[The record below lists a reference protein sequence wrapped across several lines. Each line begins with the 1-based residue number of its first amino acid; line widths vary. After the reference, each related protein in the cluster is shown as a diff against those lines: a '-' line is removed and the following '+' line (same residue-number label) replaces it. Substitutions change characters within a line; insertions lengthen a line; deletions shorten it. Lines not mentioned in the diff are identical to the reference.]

1 MEKTRIAKV
10 RLLSTAKATDRIFD
24 YLCPWEFPVF
34 RGAVVKIPF
43 GKGNR
48 ETFGIV
54 VGITDEVPS
63 MTLKSIVGVFPQEI
77 GLSEELL
84 ELCDHLREQIFC
96 TFGDAARAIIPSPV
110 YQKKAKTV
118 RSLSLSEGVD
128 PETAL
133 DSFRGKN
140 KEKYIALLRYLS
152 LTDRAQDKL
161 CRELFALDSAAIA
174 TLEKKG
180 LIRSALQ
187 EEHRDPF
194 DGLSDVKRES
204 GEICLS
210 PAQKEAFEKLRAL
223 ADSGKAAGALL
234 HGITGSG
241 KTQVMLALCDHIL
254 KQGKTVLF
262 LVPEIALTGQSA
274 RILFARYGE
283 KVAVLHSALSEGERR
298 DTYVSIGRGEKPIVL
313 GTRSA
318 VFAPVRNLGLI
329 LIDEEQDGSYKSD
342 TGLKYHARDVAR
354 FRCAKNNALLL
365 LASATPDIES
375 YYKAESGAYT
385 LVSLTE
391 RYGSATLPTVQIVD
405 LRPEKRKDPSLML
418 GKRLREEIANNL
430 EAGEQTILLMN
441 RRGYRRFV
449 SCMDCGEVI
458 RCPNCSVSMTLHNT
472 ARQKLSCHYCGYAEA
487 MPDTCPHCGSKH
499 LVAHGFGIQQLEEE
513 LLRVFPEA
521 RLLRLDSDTIGGKD
535 AHDEILSAFRNREA
549 DILIGTQM
557 VAKGHNFPWVT
568 LVGIVMADS
577 ALYLSDYRAPEHT
590 FSLLTQ
596 VIGRAGRAE
605 KKGRA
610 LIQTLN
616 PRHNVF
622 SLASDQNYVEFYR
635 GEIALRKEFTFPP
648 FCQIAVFTIACQQER
663 EVLLA
668 SKAFSDK
675 LERNLSG
682 EFSDVKMIV
691 YGPFEAPVYRLKN
704 IYRKRFI
711 IKYKNNPRSR
721 ALLDRLLTEE
731 SDPRKGGA
739 KVTLD
744 IGPGLV

>member
-24 YLCPWEFPVF
+24 YLCPWELPVF

-54 VGITDEVPS
+54 VDVTEEVPA
-63 MTLKSIVGVFPQEI
+63 MELKSILAVFPREI
-77 GLSEELL
+77 GLTEELMQ
-84 ELCDHLREQIFC
+84 LCDHLREQIFC

-118 RSLSLSEGVD
+118 RFLSLAKRVD

-133 DSFRGKN
+133 NGFRGKN
-140 KEKYIALLRYLS
+140 KEKYVALLRYLA
-152 LTDRAQDKL
+152 LTEGALDGL
-161 CRELFALDSAAIA
+161 CKELFRLDSASI
-174 TLEKKG
+174 TLLEKKG
-180 LIRSALQ
+180 LICSVEKEEARSPL
-187 EEHRDPF
+187 DS
-194 DGLSDVKRES
+194 LSELKQES
-204 GEICLS
+204 GEIFLS
-210 PAQKEAFEKLRAL
+210 PAQKDAFEKLREL
-223 ADSGKAAGALL
+223 ASSGKAAGALL

-241 KTQVMLALCDHIL
+241 KTQVMLALCDHVL

-274 RILFARYGE
+274 RILFSRYGE
-283 KVAVLHSALSEGERR
+283 QVAVLHSALSEGERR
-298 DTYVSIGRGEKPIVL
+298 DTYIAIGRGEKPIVL

-354 FRCAKNNALLL
+354 FRCAKNNALML

-391 RYGSATLPTVQIVD
+391 RYGNATLPEVQIVD
-405 LRPEKRKDPSLML
+405 LRPEKRQDPSLML
-418 GKRLREEIANNL
+418 GRKLREEIAKNL
-430 EAGEQTILLMN
+430 ECGEQTILLMN

-458 RCPNCSVSMTLHNT
+458 RCPHCSVSMTLHNT

-499 LVAHGFGIQQLEEE
+499 LVAHGYGIQQLEEE
-513 LLRVFPEA
+513 LAKVFPKA
-521 RLLRLDSDTIGGKD
+521 RLLRLDSDTTGGKD
-535 AHDEILSAFRNREA
+535 SHDEILSAFRKREA

-557 VAKGHNFPWVT
+557 VAKGHNFPYVT

-622 SLASDQNYVEFYR
+622 SQASKQDYIEFYR

-648 FCQIAVFTIACQQER
+648 FCQIAVFTIACEKES

-668 SKAFSDK
+668 SKSFSDK
-675 LERNLSG
+675 LEKNLSG
-682 EFSDVKMIV
+682 EFSDVKFIV
-691 YGPFEAPVYRLKN
+691 YGPFEAPVYRVKN

>member
-24 YLCPWEFPVF
+24 YLCPWELPVF

-48 ETFGIV
+48 ETFAIV
-54 VGITDEVPS
+54 VDVAEEVPA
-63 MTLKSIVGVFPQEI
+63 MELKSILSVFPREI
-77 GLSEELL
+77 GLSEELMQ
-84 ELCDHLREQIFC
+84 LCDHLREQIFC

-118 RSLSLSEGVD
+118 RTLSLAQGVD

-133 DSFRGKN
+133 DNFRGKN
-140 KEKYIALLRYLS
+140 KEKYASLLRYLA
-152 LTDRAQDKL
+152 LTESALDGL
-161 CRELFALDSAAIA
+161 CKELFALDAAGISF
-174 TLEKKG
+174 LEKKG
-180 LIRSALQ
+180 LIRCEQ
-187 EEHRDPF
+187 KEETRNPF
-194 DGLSDVKRES
+194 DSISELKQET
-204 GEICLS
+204 GEISLS
-210 PAQKEAFEKLRAL
+210 PAQKEAFQKLRVL

-274 RILFARYGE
+274 RILFSRYGE

-298 DTYVSIGRGEKPIVL
+298 DTYISIGRGEKPIVL

-354 FRCAKNNALLL
+354 FRCAKNNALML

-391 RYGSATLPTVQIVD
+391 RFGNATLPEVQIVD
-405 LRPEKRKDPSLML
+405 LRPEKRRDPSLML
-418 GKRLREEIANNL
+418 GRKLREEIAKNL
-430 EAGEQTILLMN
+430 ERGEQTILLMN

-458 RCPNCSVSMTLHNT
+458 RCPHCSVSMTLHNT

-487 MPDTCPHCGSKH
+487 MPHTCPHCGSKH
-499 LVAHGFGIQQLEEE
+499 LVAHGYGIQQLEEE
-513 LLRVFPEA
+513 LAKVFPEA
-521 RLLRLDSDTIGGKD
+521 RLLRLDSDTTGGKD
-535 AHDEILSAFRNREA
+535 SHDEILSAFRKREA

-557 VAKGHNFPWVT
+557 VAKGHNFPYVT

-622 SLASDQNYVEFYR
+622 SLASQQDYVEFYR

-648 FCQIAVFTIACQQER
+648 FCQIAVFTIACEKES

-675 LERNLSG
+675 LEKNLSG
-682 EFSDVKMIV
+682 DFSDVKFIV
-691 YGPFEAPVYRLKN
+691 YGPFEAPVYRVKN

>member
-24 YLCPWEFPVF
+24 YLCPWELPVF

-48 ETFGIV
+48 ETFAV
-54 VGITDEVPS
+54 VLDVVEEVPA
-63 MTLKSIVGVFPQEI
+63 MTLKSILAVMPREI
-77 GLSEELL
+77 GLSEELI

-118 RSLSLSEGVD
+118 RFLSLAPGVD

-133 DSFRGKN
+133 ADFRGKN
-140 KEKYIALLRYLS
+140 KEKYVSLLQYLAL
-152 LTDRAQDKL
+152 TEEAQDKL
-161 CRELFALDSAAIA
+161 CKELFALDSAGISF
-174 TLEKKG
+174 LEKKG
-180 LIRSALQ
+180 LILSQMQ
-187 EEHRDPF
+187 EEKRNPF
-194 DGLSDVKRES
+194 DSISDLKKES
-204 GEICLS
+204 GDISLS
-210 PAQKEAFEKLRAL
+210 PAQQSAFEKLRTL
-223 ADSGKAAGALL
+223 ADKDKGAGALL

-241 KTQVMLALCDHIL
+241 KTQVMLALCDHVL

-274 RILFARYGE
+274 RILFSRYGE

-298 DTYVSIGRGEKPIVL
+298 DTYISIGRGEKPIVL

-375 YYKAESGAYT
+375 YYKAESGIYT

-391 RYGSATLPTVQIVD
+391 RFGTATLPEVRIVD
-405 LRPEKRKDPSLML
+405 LRPEKRRDPSLML
-418 GKRLREEIANNL
+418 GQVLREEIRKNL

-458 RCPNCSVSMTLHNT
+458 RCPHCSVSMTLHNT

-487 MPDTCPHCGSKH
+487 MPETCPNCGSGH

-513 LLRVFPEA
+513 LARVFPES
-521 RLLRLDSDTIGGKD
+521 RILRLDSDTTGGKD
-535 AHDEILSAFRNREA
+535 SHDEILSKFRNREA

-557 VAKGHNFPWVT
+557 VAKGHNFPYVT

-610 LIQTLN
+610 VIQTLN

-622 SLASDQNYVEFYR
+622 SMASEQDYVEFYR

-648 FCQIAVFTIACQQER
+648 FCQIAVFTVACESER

-668 SKAFSDK
+668 CKELSDK
-675 LERNLSG
+675 LEKHLSG
-682 EFSDVKMIV
+682 EFSDVKFIV
-691 YGPFEAPVYRLKN
+691 YGPFEAPVYRVKN

-731 SDPRKGGA
+731 SDPKKGGA

>member
-1 MEKTRIAKV
+1 MEKTCIAKV
-10 RLLSTAKATDRIFD
+10 RLLSTAKAMDRIFD
-24 YLCPWEFPVF
+24 YLCPWELPVF

-48 ETFGIV
+48 ETFAIV
-54 VGITDEVPS
+54 VDVVEEVPS
-63 MTLKSIVGVFPQEI
+63 MELKSILAVFPREI

-84 ELCDHLREQIFC
+84 ELCDHLRQQIFC

-118 RSLSLSEGVD
+118 RRLSLSEGID
-128 PETAL
+128 PETSL
-133 DSFRGKN
+133 DGFRGKN
-140 KEKYIALLRYLS
+140 KDKYLSLLRYLS
-152 LTDRAQDKL
+152 VTEGAQDKL
-161 CRELFALDSAAIA
+161 CKELFELDSAGISF
-174 TLEKKG
+174 LEKKG
-180 LIRSALQ
+180 LIRAELQ
-187 EEHRDPF
+187 EESRDPF
-194 DGLSDVKRES
+194 EHLSDLKTEPS
-204 GEICLS
+204 EIALS
-210 PAQKEAFEKLRAL
+210 PAQQKAFEKLRLL

-234 HGITGSG
+234 HGVTGSG
-241 KTQVMLALCDHIL
+241 KTQVMLALCDHVL

-274 RILFARYGE
+274 RLLFSRYGD

-298 DTYVSIGRGEKPIVL
+298 DTYISVGRGEKPIVL

-354 FRCAKNNALLL
+354 FRCAKNDALML

-391 RYGSATLPTVQIVD
+391 RYGPAVLPQVQIVD
-405 LRPEKRKDPSLML
+405 LRPEKRVDPALML
-418 GKRLREEIANNL
+418 GKKLREEIARNL

-449 SCMDCGEVI
+449 SCIDCGEVI
-458 RCPNCSVSMTLHNT
+458 RCPHCSVSMTLHNT
-472 ARQKLSCHYCGYAEA
+472 AQKKLSCHYCGYAEA
-487 MPDTCPHCGSKH
+487 MPEVCPHCGSKH

-513 LLRVFPEA
+513 LSKVFPQA
-521 RLLRLDSDTIGGKD
+521 RVLRLDSDTTGGKD
-535 AHDEILSAFRNREA
+535 SHDEILSAFRKKEA

-622 SLASDQNYVEFYR
+622 SLASDQDYVEFYR

-648 FCQIAVFTIACQQER
+648 FCQIAVFTIACEQER

-668 SKAFSDK
+668 SKSFSDK
-675 LERNLSG
+675 LEQYLSG
-682 EFSDVKMIV
+682 EFSDVKFIV
-691 YGPFEAPVYRLKN
+691 YGPFEAPVYRMKN

-731 SDPRKGGA
+731 SDPKKGGA

>member
-1 MEKTRIAKV
+1 MEKTYIAKV
-10 RLLSTAKATDRIFD
+10 RLLSTAKATDKVFD
-24 YLCPWEFPVF
+24 YLCPGDFPVF

-48 ETFGIV
+48 ETFGV
-54 VGITDEVPS
+54 VCDVVKEVPG
-63 MTLKSIVGVFPQEI
+63 MKLKGILSVLPKEI
-77 GLSEELL
+77 SLSEELL
-84 ELCDHLREQIFC
+84 ALCDHLREQIFC
-96 TFGDAARAIIPSPV
+96 TFGDAARAIVPSPV

-118 RSLSLSEGVD
+118 RFLSLKENVD

-133 DSFRGKN
+133 ETFRGKN
-140 KEKYIALLRYLS
+140 KGKYLSLLRYLS
-152 LTDRAQDKL
+152 LTECAQDKT
-161 CRELFALDSAAIA
+161 CRELFDLDGGAVSF
-174 TLEKKG
+174 LEKKG
-180 LIRSALQ
+180 LVLVTEKESA
-187 EEHRDPF
+187 RDPISS
-194 DGLSDVKRES
+194 LSDPANAK
-204 GEICLS
+204 GEILLS
-210 PAQKEAFEKLRAL
+210 PAQEEAFEALRVL
-223 ADSGKAAGALL
+223 SDKEKAAGALL

-241 KTQVMLALCDHIL
+241 KTQVMLALCDHVL
-254 KQGKTVLF
+254 KKGKTVIF

-274 RILFARYGE
+274 RILFSRYGE
-283 KVAVLHSALSEGERR
+283 KVAVIHSALSEGERR
-298 DTYVSIGRGEKPIVL
+298 DSYISISRGEKPIVL

-318 VFAPVRNLGLI
+318 VFAPLENIGLI
-329 LIDEEQDGSYKSD
+329 LMDEEQDGSYKSD

-354 FRCAKNNALLL
+354 FRCAKNNALLV

-375 YYKAESGAYT
+375 YYKAKSGKYT
-385 LVSLTE
+385 LISLTE
-391 RYGSATLPTVQIVD
+391 RYGKAHLPRVEIVD
-405 LRPEKRKDPSLML
+405 LRPEKRKDPSLL
-418 GKRLREEIANNL
+418 IGKKMREEIANNL
-430 EAGEQTILLMN
+430 ENGEQTILLMN

-472 ARQKLSCHYCGYAEA
+472 SQKKLSCHYCGYATPLPE
-487 MPDTCPHCGSKH
+487 TCPECSSPH
-499 LVAHGFGIQQLEEE
+499 LVSHGFGIQQLEEE
-513 LLRVFPEA
+513 IKGVFPTA
-521 RLLRLDSDTIGGKD
+521 RLLRLDSDALTGKD
-535 AHDEILSAFRNREA
+535 SHDEILSSFRKGEA

-557 VAKGHNFPWVT
+557 VAKGHNFPNVT

-605 KKGRA
+605 KQGRA

-622 SLASDQNYVEFYR
+622 SLASKQDFVEFYE
-635 GEIALRKEFTFPP
+635 GEIALRRAFTFPP
-648 FCQIAVFTIACQQER
+648 FCQIAVFTLASEKES
-663 EVLLA
+663 EVLLSA
-668 SKAFSDK
+668 KAFSEK
-675 LERNLSG
+675 LRKNLQG
-682 EFSDVKMIV
+682 EFSDVKFIV
-691 YGPFEAPVYRLKN
+691 YGPFEAPIYRMKN

-731 SDPRKGGA
+731 SDPKASGA

-744 IGPGLV
+744 IGPGLI

>member
-24 YLCPWEFPVF
+24 YLCPWELPVY

-54 VGITDEVPS
+54 TAVAEEVPA
-63 MTLKSIVGVFPQEI
+63 MELKSILTVFPREI
-77 GLSEELL
+77 SLSEELM

-110 YQKKAKTV
+110 YQKKAKTA
-118 RSLSLSEGVD
+118 RFLSLAEGIE
-128 PETAL
+128 PETVL
-133 DSFRGKN
+133 DRFRGKN
-140 KEKYIALLRYLS
+140 KEKYTSLLRYLS
-152 LTDRAQDKL
+152 LSESVPDKL
-161 CRELFALDSAAIA
+161 CKELFGLDSSGI
-174 TLEKKG
+174 TFLEKKG
-180 LIRSALQ
+180 LIRT
-187 EEHRDPF
+187 EEKEECRNPF
-194 DGLSDVKRES
+194 DSISEIRRDS
-204 GEICLS
+204 GEILLS
-210 PAQKEAFEKLRAL
+210 PAQKEAFETLRVL
-223 ADSGKAAGALL
+223 ADGGKAAGALL

-241 KTQVMLALCDHIL
+241 KTQVMLALCDHVL

-274 RILFARYGE
+274 RILFSRYGE
-283 KVAVLHSALSEGERR
+283 KVAILHSALSEGERR
-298 DTYVSIGRGEKPIVL
+298 DTYISIGRGEKPIVL

-354 FRCAKNNALLL
+354 FRCAKNNALML

-391 RYGSATLPTVQIVD
+391 RYGDATLPDVQVVD
-405 LRPEKRKDPSLML
+405 LRPEKRRDPSLMI
-418 GKRLREEIANNL
+418 GARLREEIAKNL
-430 EAGEQTILLMN
+430 ECGEQTILLMN
-441 RRGYRRFV
+441 RRSYRRFV

-458 RCPNCSVSMTLHNT
+458 RCPHCSVSMTLHNT

-487 MPDTCPHCGSKH
+487 LPDTCPHCGSKH
-499 LVAHGFGIQQLEEE
+499 LVSHGYGIQQLEEE
-513 LLRVFPEA
+513 LSKTFPQA
-521 RLLRLDSDTIGGKD
+521 RLLRLDSDTTGGKD
-535 AHDEILSAFRNREA
+535 SHDEILSAFRKHEA

-557 VAKGHNFPWVT
+557 VAKGHNFPLVT
-568 LVGIVMADS
+568 LVGVVMADS

-622 SLASDQNYVEFYR
+622 SLASAQDYVEFYR

-648 FCQIAVFTIACQQER
+648 FCRIAVFTIACEQER

-668 SKAFSDK
+668 SKSFSDK
-675 LERNLSG
+675 LEQSLSG
-682 EFSDVKMIV
+682 EFSDVKFIV
-691 YGPFEAPVYRLKN
+691 YGPFEAPVYRVKN

>member
-10 RLLSTAKATDRIFD
+10 RLLSTAKATDKIFS
-24 YLCPWEFPVF
+24 YLCPWELPVF

-54 VGITDEVPS
+54 TDVTEEAPT
-63 MTLKSIVGVFPQEI
+63 MELKSILTVFPREI
-77 GLSEELL
+77 GLSEELMD
-84 ELCDHLREQIFC
+84 LCNHLREQIFC

-118 RSLSLSEGVD
+118 RYLSLSSGID

-133 DSFRGKN
+133 ENFRGKN
-140 KEKYIALLRYLS
+140 KEKYVSLLRYLALCES
-152 LTDRAQDKL
+152 ALDKL
-161 CRELFALDSAAIA
+161 CKELFQLDSAGISF
-174 TLEKKG
+174 LEKKG
-180 LIRSALQ
+180 LICSRQ
-187 EEHRDPF
+187 KEESRNPLDSFSQLNPNT
-194 DGLSDVKRES
+194 D
-204 GEICLS
+204 EISLS

-223 ADSGKAAGALL
+223 ANCEKAAGALL

-274 RILFARYGE
+274 RLLFSRYGE
-283 KVAVLHSALSEGERR
+283 KVAVLHSALSEGQRR
-298 DTYVSIGRGEKPIVL
+298 DTYISIRRGEKPIVL

-375 YYKAESGAYT
+375 YYKAESGVYT

-391 RYGSATLPTVQIVD
+391 RYGSATLPEVQIVD
-405 LRPEKRKDPSLML
+405 LRPEKRRDPSLMI
-418 GKRLREEIANNL
+418 GNRLREEIAKNL
-430 EAGEQTILLMN
+430 ECGEQTILLMN

-458 RCPNCSVSMTLHNT
+458 SCPHCSVSMTLHNT
-472 ARQKLSCHYCGYAEA
+472 STKKLSCHYCGYAQEL
-487 MPDTCPHCGSKH
+487 PETCPHCGSKY
-499 LVAHGFGIQQLEEE
+499 LVPHGYGIQQLEEE
-513 LLRVFPEA
+513 LKKGFPEA
-521 RLLRLDSDTIGGKD
+521 RILRLDSDTIGGK
-535 AHDEILSAFRNREA
+535 ASHDKILSAFRGREA

-557 VAKGHNFPWVT
+557 VAKGHNFPLVT

-610 LIQTLN
+610 IIQTLN

-622 SLASDQNYVEFYR
+622 SLASDQDYVEFYH

-648 FCQIAVFTIACQQER
+648 FCQIAVFTIACEKER

-675 LERNLSG
+675 LEQNLSG
-682 EFSDVKMIV
+682 EFSDVKFIV
-691 YGPFEAPVYRLKN
+691 YGPFEAPIYRVKN

-731 SDPRKGGA
+731 SDSRNGGA